1 MSLYLS
7 SSIICWKY
15 NNPLTLRKILTAN
28 IIKVMRTKL
37 FMLVCVLSTCLLLSK
52 TSSAQLTEEN
62 IRFQS
67 QWDAE
72 FGPVSLEPEY
82 LTATL
87 SHINK
92 TISGTF
98 AFNYG
103 IVTFWI
109 INEAG
114 ELCLNEE
121 FNAPANGNYLLDL
134 SKLKAGK
141 YRLQCYLPG
150 EPMQSAYFELY

>member
-1 MSLYLS
+1 
-7 SSIICWKY
+7 
-15 NNPLTLRKILTAN
+15 
-28 IIKVMRTKL
+28 MRTKL
-37 FMLVCVLSTCLLLSK
+37 FMLVCVLGMCFLSSK

-72 FGPVSLEPEY
+72 FTPVSLEPEY

-87 SHINK
+87 SYVNK

-103 IVTFWI
+103 HVTFWI

-114 ELCLNEE
+114 ELCLSEE
-121 FNAPANGNYLLDL
+121 ISAYANGNYLLDL
-134 SKLKAGK
+134 KLLKAGK
-141 YRLQCYLPG
+141 YRLQCFLPG
-150 EPMQSAYFELY
+150 DPMQVAYFELY

>member
-1 MSLYLS
+1 
-7 SSIICWKY
+7 
-15 NNPLTLRKILTAN
+15 
-28 IIKVMRTKL
+28 
-37 FMLVCVLSTCLLLSK
+37 MLVCVLGTFLLLSK
-52 TSSAQLTEEN
+52 TSSAQLTEED

-67 QWDAE
+67 QWDVE
-72 FGPVSLEPEY
+72 FGPVSLEPDY

-87 SHINK
+87 SHVNK

-103 IVTFWI
+103 VATFWI
-109 INEAG
+109 INESG
-114 ELCLNEE
+114 ELCLSEE

-150 EPMQSAYFELY
+150 NPMQAGYFELYCYSQLI

>member
-1 MSLYLS
+1 
-7 SSIICWKY
+7 
-15 NNPLTLRKILTAN
+15 
-28 IIKVMRTKL
+28 
-37 FMLVCVLSTCLLLSK
+37 MLVCAFTMCLISSM
-52 TSSAQLTEEN
+52 TSLAQLTEEN
-62 IRFQS
+62 IRLQS

-87 SHINK
+87 SHVNK

-103 IVTFWI
+103 NVTFWI

-114 ELCLNEE
+114 ELCLSEE
-121 FNAPANGNYLLDL
+121 VAASANGTYLLDL
-134 SKLKAGK
+134 SPLKAGK
-141 YRLQCYLPG
+141 YRLQCFLPG
-150 EPMQSAYFELY
+150 DPMQFAYFELH

>member
-1 MSLYLS
+1 
-7 SSIICWKY
+7 
-15 NNPLTLRKILTAN
+15 
-28 IIKVMRTKL
+28 MRTKL
-37 FMLVCVLSTCLLLSK
+37 SMLVCVLGMCLLFAK

-72 FGPVSLEPEY
+72 FTPVSLEPEY
-82 LTATL
+82 LTASL
-87 SHINK
+87 SHVNK
-92 TISGTF
+92 TISGKF

-114 ELCLNEE
+114 ELCLSEE
-121 FNAPANGNYLLDL
+121 VSAIANGNYLLDL
-134 SKLKAGK
+134 SKLEAGK

-150 EPMQSAYFELY
+150 EPMQFAYFELH

>member
-1 MSLYLS
+1 M
-7 SSIICWKY
+7 W
-15 NNPLTLRKILTAN
+15 
-28 IIKVMRTKL
+28 M
-37 FMLVCVLSTCLLLSK
+37 CVLGAYLLFPKISF
-52 TSSAQLTEEN
+52 AQLTEEN
-62 IRFQS
+62 LDLQS

-87 SHINK
+87 SHVNK

-103 IVTFWI
+103 NVTFWI

-114 ELCLNEE
+114 ELCLSEE
-121 FNAPANGNYLLDL
+121 VSASANGTYLLEL
-134 SKLKAGK
+134 NPLKPGK
-141 YRLQCYLPG
+141 YRLQCFLPG
-150 EPMQSAYFELY
+150 DPMQFAYFELH